1 MTAPEVPKGEK
12 KNEVAEKI
20 VKLEA
25 KENETKIDD

>member
-12 KNEVAEKI
+12 KNEVVEKI